1 MGNHNSGRLLS
12 LDGGGIRGIVE
23 SRILDY
29 IEKKTERSIKES
41 FEWIAGTSTGGLIA
55 LYLGL
60 NHTASECMELYKI
73 LKNEIFGGKAHREIV
88 QCTRDVRGVRDI
100 SIYER
105 AVNDNT
111 LNLERV
117 LKRCFGENTRM
128 SDIKNVK

>member
-1 MGNHNSGRLLS
+1 MGNHSSGRLLS
-12 LDGGGIRGIVE
+12 LDGGGVRGIIE
-23 SRILDY
+23 SRILDH
-29 IEKKTERSIKES
+29 IENKTGRSIKES

-60 NHTASECMELYKI
+60 DHTASECMELYKI
-73 LKNEIFGGKAHREIV
+73 LKNEIFGGKAHRHIV
-88 QCTRDVRGVRDI
+88 ECARGVRDVNV
-100 SIYER
+100 YER

-111 LNLERV
+111 LNLESV

>member
-1 MGNHNSGRLLS
+1 MGNNSSGRLLS
-12 LDGGGIRGIVE
+12 LDGGGVRGIVE
-23 SRILDY
+23 SRILEY
-29 IEKKTERSIKES
+29 IENKTKRSIKES

-60 NHTASECMELYKI
+60 DHTASECMELYRI

-88 QCTRDVRGVRDI
+88 QCTRGVRDVNV
-100 SIYER
+100 YER
-105 AVNDNT
+105 AVKDNT
-111 LNLERV
+111 LNLESV